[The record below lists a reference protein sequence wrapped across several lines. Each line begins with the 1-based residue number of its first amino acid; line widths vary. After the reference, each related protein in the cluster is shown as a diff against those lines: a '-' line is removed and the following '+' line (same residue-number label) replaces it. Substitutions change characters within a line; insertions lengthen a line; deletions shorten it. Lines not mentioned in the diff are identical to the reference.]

1 MERQRIL
8 VCGMRF
14 GKIYLEA
21 ILQRKDLYEV
31 VGILGTGG
39 KYSLEISKKYNIP
52 LYTDIDTLPS
62 NIDLACVILRAG
74 ALGGEGINI
83 TKKLLNAG
91 IPVIHEQPV
100 HHKELIECYTI
111 AQKSNSYLE
120 ISNFYKYINSTQK
133 YISLISRYKKTEKIE
148 YINIEC
154 GHQVLYSVIGILLE
168 IIENSRPFVIDAIV
182 KDKGP
187 FDILSCN
194 VGGIPCVLKIH
205 NEVDSED
212 PDNFFYLFYKIQ
224 TGFSD
229 GELTLEDPSG
239 PIMWYTRTF
248 VPHDFR
254 YEDFNKS
261 QFADKNIVTIC
272 EGINYSDIFQKDWIS
287 AVQLQ
292 IESTEKILRNKHLF
306 GINMQKQLYQ
316 AKQWHMIMKQIG
328 YPREKKRCFIEKN
341 GTNSFQECLYKM
353 YIENCDFDGLLSALS
368 RDVIKEKKEKLDV
381 ACLMSMLYTLKGNID
396 VNKGEC
402 LETKL
407 LFENIDVRSDNRC
420 ILQRWIKALE
430 EHNFI
435 QNKENCIISNIS
447 VCDNDI
453 ESAWLE
459 AKKAWSGYLSDHLVI
474 DYYYRNAKHLKKLLR
489 GDINATYLLF
499 PEGKIEEAL
508 SFYTNTLIGRYINF
522 IISKKV
528 ENCIEPNMT
537 ILELGAG
544 TGATTELVLPKVR
557 DNVKYI
563 YTDIS
568 TFFLNAA
575 SKRFAQYPNVV
586 YQTLDIDQDFEE
598 QNMVC
603 ESIDIVIAAGML
615 NNAKDTIATIRNIR
629 NILKP
634 GGYIIIGEPIADLL
648 ELQISQVFMMAKPI
662 DLREKYNQIFFNEKQ
677 WRSLLM
683 SQSFKIMHIFPE
695 EAHMLSVLQ
704 QKLFIG
710 RKI

>member
-1 MERQRIL
+1 M
-8 VCGMRF
+8 
-14 GKIYLEA
+14 
-21 ILQRKDLYEV
+21 
-31 VGILGTGG
+31 
-39 KYSLEISKKYNIP
+39 
-52 LYTDIDTLPS
+52 
-62 NIDLACVILRAG
+62 
-74 ALGGEGINI
+74 
-83 TKKLLNAG
+83 
-91 IPVIHEQPV
+91 
-100 HHKELIECYTI
+100 
-111 AQKSNSYLE
+111 
-120 ISNFYKYINSTQK
+120 
-133 YISLISRYKKTEKIE
+133 
-148 YINIEC
+148 
-154 GHQVLYSVIGILLE
+154 
-168 IIENSRPFVIDAIV
+168 
-182 KDKGP
+182 
-187 FDILSCN
+187 
-194 VGGIPCVLKIH
+194 
-205 NEVDSED
+205 
-212 PDNFFYLFYKIQ
+212 
-224 TGFSD
+224 
-229 GELTLEDPSG
+229 
-239 PIMWYTRTF
+239 
-248 VPHDFR
+248 
-254 YEDFNKS
+254 
-261 QFADKNIVTIC
+261 
-272 EGINYSDIFQKDWIS
+272 
-287 AVQLQ
+287 
-292 IESTEKILRNKHLF
+292 
-306 GINMQKQLYQ
+306 
-316 AKQWHMIMKQIG
+316 
-328 YPREKKRCFIEKN
+328 
-341 GTNSFQECLYKM
+341 
-353 YIENCDFDGLLSALS
+353 
-368 RDVIKEKKEKLDV
+368 
-381 ACLMSMLYTLKGNID
+381 
-396 VNKGEC
+396 
-402 LETKL
+402 
-407 LFENIDVRSDNRC
+407 
-420 ILQRWIKALE
+420 
-430 EHNFI
+430 
-435 QNKENCIISNIS
+435 
-447 VCDNDI
+447 
-453 ESAWLE
+453 
-459 AKKAWSGYLSDHLVI
+459 I

>member
-187 FDILSCN
+187 FDI
-194 VGGIPCVLKIH
+194 
-205 NEVDSED
+205 
-212 PDNFFYLFYKIQ
+212 
-224 TGFSD
+224 
-229 GELTLEDPSG
+229 
-239 PIMWYTRTF
+239 
-248 VPHDFR
+248 
-254 YEDFNKS
+254 
-261 QFADKNIVTIC
+261 
-272 EGINYSDIFQKDWIS
+272 
-287 AVQLQ
+287 
-292 IESTEKILRNKHLF
+292 
-306 GINMQKQLYQ
+306 
-316 AKQWHMIMKQIG
+316 
-328 YPREKKRCFIEKN
+328 
-341 GTNSFQECLYKM
+341 
-353 YIENCDFDGLLSALS
+353 
-368 RDVIKEKKEKLDV
+368 
-381 ACLMSMLYTLKGNID
+381 
-396 VNKGEC
+396 
-402 LETKL
+402 
-407 LFENIDVRSDNRC
+407 
-420 ILQRWIKALE
+420 
-430 EHNFI
+430 
-435 QNKENCIISNIS
+435 
-447 VCDNDI
+447 
-453 ESAWLE
+453 
-459 AKKAWSGYLSDHLVI
+459 
-474 DYYYRNAKHLKKLLR
+474 
-489 GDINATYLLF
+489 
-499 PEGKIEEAL
+499 
-508 SFYTNTLIGRYINF
+508 
-522 IISKKV
+522 
-528 ENCIEPNMT
+528 
-537 ILELGAG
+537 
-544 TGATTELVLPKVR
+544 
-557 DNVKYI
+557 
-563 YTDIS
+563 
-568 TFFLNAA
+568 FFLNAA